1 MKYVTYAS
9 RIVLP
14 FFLCAGAHAAAT
26 VSAMAQAPTPTMA
39 ADQTGC
45 FPVKYYDVGIGKPYD
60 ALKKVPWSTLRGCD
74 TVQIFA
80 KPNKAPYNEMILIS
94 AGSSVTPSAPTQ
106 FMRIVGVPDPATG
119 DLPIIDGTNATQL
132 ETLPGA
138 IGPRPLQYWD
148 KASASPVLHKL
159 GLVMVSRQAGS
170 NYNYGPAGYISIEN
184 LDIRNAN
191 YGEPF
196 QYAEGGTTA
205 IYDAFTACLNVEAGG
220 HIVIKNNVLHNCGN
234 GLFVNSKNAGLQE
247 LSQDILVQGN
257 LLYGN
262 SNPTGVGGSGGF
274 SEHNSYTEARGI
286 IFEHNYFGNVK
297 PSAHGDC
304 LKDRSSGLVVRYNI
318 FASTCG
324 IQLHLVDATG
334 GKQMIYDQPDYNQ
347 TYVYGNV
354 FDIADASG
362 GSPLLTKYG
371 GDSGIYDHYRSGT
384 LYFYN
389 NSFSIKANATSG
401 NYATAYLFKLSM
413 AAAIADARNNVFYTT
428 PATGGGVGA
437 VLAVTIDA
445 GTVNLA
451 NNWFSPNAA
460 PYWLGHAS
468 PGIVN
473 GWSTN
478 IGTDNSPGFLNY
490 SQHDFN
496 ISAGSPLVDKGGA
509 QSGVVVAN
517 GHLPTELPGLPPAAP
532 RPVDQHLDVGAFEYR
547 FVDEIFKNG
556 FE

>member
-1 MKYVTYAS
+1 
-9 RIVLP
+9 
-14 FFLCAGAHAAAT
+14 
-26 VSAMAQAPTPTMA
+26 
-39 ADQTGC
+39 
-45 FPVKYYDVGIGKPYD
+45 
-60 ALKKVPWSTLRGCD
+60 
-74 TVQIFA
+74 
-80 KPNKAPYNEMILIS
+80 
-94 AGSSVTPSAPTQ
+94 
-106 FMRIVGVPDPATG
+106 
-119 DLPIIDGTNATQL
+119 
-132 ETLPGA
+132 
-138 IGPRPLQYWD
+138 
-148 KASASPVLHKL
+148 
-159 GLVMVSRQAGS
+159 MVSRQAGS

-371 GDSGIYDHYRSGT
+371 GDSGIYDHYRNGT

-401 NYATAYLFKLSM
+401 DYATAYLFKLSM

-496 ISAGSPLVDKGGA
+496 ISAGSPLIDKGGA
-509 QSGVVVAN
+509 LSGVAIAN